1 MSAASIAPGGP
12 DRLRAS
18 LAPDPLSEYDNGEL
32 LDDGEVEIT
41 GPAVA
46 LLEIGDVPTGL
57 SSLDAL
63 AKEASVFVISA
74 GTVQCGHWLIAFA
87 GDVEPVELSFK
98 RAVDVAGNSLLD
110 SVLLPYAEP
119 RILPALR
126 DGIARKP
133 RSGDSLGVLQTASSP
148 TLLRAV
154 DAALKGA
161 EVELLELRIAE
172 GLGGRGL
179 AMIWGLQHDVQAA
192 VEHAQLAYGRGR
204 ADGCT
209 TNVIA
214 NADREVSRAL
224 RRGTRFFKEFRG

>member
-1 MSAASIAPGGP
+1 MSASSITLAGP

-18 LAPDPLSEYDNGEL
+18 LAPDPLSEYDNEEPE
-32 LDDGEVEIT
+32 DEPEIT

-46 LLEIGDVPTGL
+46 MLEIADVPSGL
-57 SSLDAL
+57 AALDAL

-87 GDVEPVELSFK
+87 GDVEPVEMSFA
-98 RAVDVAGNSLLD
+98 RGVDVAGGALLD

-126 DGIARKP
+126 DGAP
-133 RSGDSLGVLQTASSP
+133 RRPGAGDSLGVLQTGSSP

-161 EVELLELRIAE
+161 EVALLELRIAE

-179 AMIWGLQHDVQAA
+179 AMLWGLLHDVEAA
-192 VEHAQLAYGRGR
+192 AEHAARAYGRGR
-204 ADGCT
+204 SAGCT

-214 NADREVSRAL
+214 NADREVGRAL